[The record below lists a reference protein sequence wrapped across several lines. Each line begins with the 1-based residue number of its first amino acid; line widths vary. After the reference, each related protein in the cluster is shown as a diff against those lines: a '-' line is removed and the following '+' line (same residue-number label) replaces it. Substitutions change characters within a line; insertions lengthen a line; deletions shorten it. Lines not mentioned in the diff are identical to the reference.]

1 MKHRRL
7 VLVTGAPRSATTPVG
22 NLLAQC
28 RGAVSLYEP
37 LGPTGLSWIREPFPM
52 VGQGLGIEQDELG
65 TLIGQLRALRL
76 GRFKAQAR
84 QDVTSSFRTR
94 ILGSRT
100 LHSVRIA
107 RLQPW
112 SRTVIWKDPHAVLMV
127 PDLVDI
133 DVDVVVTARTP
144 WAHAASYKRL
154 GWRSKAAQIY
164 PRWSR
169 KYGSCA
175 VCEMF
180 LDRCADNVIAAA
192 LLWRLSYLPLIR
204 TKALSRIHLITSEAL
219 ERDERATYLELIEE
233 LGLTPTSGVQR
244 TLSARRRE
252 AGAGEMSQK
261 AHDWKRSVASLN
273 RYWQDVLSRDDLG
286 NIHAITEDLVPL
298 VLASAER
305 PPD

>member
-1 MKHRRL
+1 
-7 VLVTGAPRSATTPVG
+7 
-22 NLLAQC
+22 
-28 RGAVSLYEP
+28 
-37 LGPTGLSWIREPFPM
+37 
-52 VGQGLGIEQDELG
+52 
-65 TLIGQLRALRL
+65 
-76 GRFKAQAR
+76 
-84 QDVTSSFRTR
+84 
-94 ILGSRT
+94 
-100 LHSVRIA
+100 VRIA

-204 TKALSRIHLITSEAL
+204 TQSLARVHLITSEAL
-219 ERDERATYLELIEE
+219 ERDERATYFALLDQV
-233 LGLTPTSGVQR
+233 GLTPTAGVER
-244 TLSARRRE
+244 TLAVPRRD
-252 AGAGEMSQK
+252 AGAGGTNK
-261 AHDWKRSVASLN
+261 KTHDWKRSVASLN
-273 RYWQDVLSRDDLG
+273 RYWQEVLSEDDLG
-286 NIHAITEDLVPL
+286 NIHAITGDLAPL
-298 VLASAER
+298 ILGVTELPER
-305 PPD
+305 GSTG